1 MKTPNCRGRFGG
13 CGGVVERETVAEGSN
28 ENVGDGVLFP
38 LSSSFSLNAPSFGV
52 G

>member
-1 MKTPNCRGRFGG
+1 VKTPNCRGRFGG